1 MSNYEYILNE
11 CRKAHYGIW
20 THTAIDACSERLK
33 GLTRDEL
40 VRLFT
45 SRWSDRKCEVR
56 EAIFRLLFH
65 EQLEKRKA
73 LIRDATID
81 ELGTMLDEKG
91 GNYVKMARE
100 ELKKRYQTAGHDTQ
114 MHIIRYFQR
123 ASTKQDKKWGMYAR
137 NGRNEATLTLQ
148 VSLTHGRRKRNDTY

>member
-81 ELGTMLDEKG
+81 ELGTMLDEKS

-100 ELKKRYQTAGHDTQ
+100 ELKKRYQNAGHDTQ
-114 MHIIRYFQR
+114 MHIIRYFQQ
-123 ASTKQDKKWGMYAR
+123 ASTKQDKKWGDIREKWQKRGYA
-137 NGRNEATLTLQ
+137 NPPSIFDTLNLK
-148 VSLTHGRRKRNDTY
+148 KRH